1 MLGRVRV
8 GRTQSEHPVPD
19 ALCLY
24 VTSPIDTGAQSRR
37 VLRIAEAIG
46 RKPMGSVPQLEQ
58 LQSVEA
64 VSRPLDS
71 HADPD
76 VQLMLAVQQG
86 DDAAFHR
93 LFEKHVPG
101 VIGFAMQFVGN
112 RARAEELA
120 QDVFLQIYR
129 TRSRYAPRARFKT
142 WLYRMVTNA
151 CLSELRR
158 PEHRVHMQPLNRPA
172 NTATDDPP
180 PVELPTRGGEE
191 LALGQET
198 VERLR
203 EAVAALPAQQRAAL
217 LLARVNGLSYDE
229 VAASLS
235 CSISAV
241 KSLIHR
247 ATVTLREKMRK
258 ETE

>member
-1 MLGRVRV
+1 MVRNLMAP
-8 GRTQSEHPVPD
+8 RN
-19 ALCLY
+19 ALL
-24 VTSPIDTGAQSRR
+24 SRNLA
-37 VLRIAEAIG
+37 VVAA
-46 RKPMGSVPQLEQ
+46 LEGM
-58 LQSVEA
+58 
-64 VSRPLDS
+64 SRPLDS
-71 HADPD
+71 DADSD

-86 DDAAFHR
+86 DQAAYHR
-93 LFEKHVPG
+93 LFEKHVAG

-158 PEHRVHMQPLNRPA
+158 PEHRVRLEPL
-172 NTATDDPP
+172 DPP
-180 PVELPTRGGEE
+180 PGEHMDDPSASAE
-191 LALGQET
+191 VPGRSSEEMALDHET
-198 VERLR
+198 LDRLR
-203 EAVAALPAQQRAAL
+203 AAVAELPAQQCAAL

-235 CSISAV
+235 CSVSAV

-247 ATVTLREKMRK
+247 ATVTLREQMRNYS
-258 ETE
+258 E